1 MSFKICRNE
10 NNFILK
16 YVGIRIIQVAV
27 ASEMKDEDSF
37 IQKKKNKNKPCLLNH
52 FLNVEF

>member
-1 MSFKICRNE
+1 MSFKICRNQ

-27 ASEMKDEDSF
+27 ASEMEDEDSF
-37 IQKKKNKNKPCLLNH
+37 IQKKKKISQVFISFFEL
-52 FLNVEF
+52 